1 MSFFQAGL
9 SSYKHSQ
16 VFALPPNME
25 EDNDQHALRVEHII
39 GLFVM
44 LLIGCLVGAGVFAIE
59 LIVSN
64 YRIYLTNTRL
74 LRITHTPT
82 PANSKIVSP
91 CLNLVIE
98 RNVEA
103 FCGGDTDSTNNFEVS
118 II

>member
-64 YRIYLTNTRL
+64 YYRILMRV
-74 LRITHTPT
+74 LRITPAPT
-82 PANSKIVSP
+82 PGNP
-91 CLNLVIE
+91 
-98 RNVEA
+98 
-103 FCGGDTDSTNNFEVS
+103 
-118 II
+118 IIAT